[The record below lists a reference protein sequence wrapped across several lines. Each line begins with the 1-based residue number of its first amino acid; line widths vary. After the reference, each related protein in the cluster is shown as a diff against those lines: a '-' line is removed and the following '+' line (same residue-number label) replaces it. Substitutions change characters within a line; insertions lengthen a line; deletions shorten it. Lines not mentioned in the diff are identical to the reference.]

1 MMGHSMDFF
10 FQIMLDRESKNKFIY
25 QYPSSLFRQNIR
37 SLQKEPQIK
46 DRVDDFWTYLNEW
59 SVCSSHPLSWQVWAG
74 FFILDINKTSIL
86 SLWDFYLLL
95 YLQG

>member
-37 SLQKEPQIK
+37 LLQKEPQIK
-46 DRVDDFWTYLNEW
+46 DGVDDF
-59 SVCSSHPLSWQVWAG
+59 
-74 FFILDINKTSIL
+74 
-86 SLWDFYLLL
+86 
-95 YLQG
+95 